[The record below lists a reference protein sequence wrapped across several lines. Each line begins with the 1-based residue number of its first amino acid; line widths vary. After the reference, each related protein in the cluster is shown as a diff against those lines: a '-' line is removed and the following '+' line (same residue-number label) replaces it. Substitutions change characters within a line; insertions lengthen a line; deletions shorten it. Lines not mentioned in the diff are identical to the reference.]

1 MNIASSVKH
10 VPSFA
15 KEAYALTHLPAD
27 QNKSPEPQPS
37 DPAAS
42 SKVEHAV
49 LPPLPELPYR
59 SYSDKSVS
67 SERPYKPYA
76 KNSAVPDVP
85 YEPYKGM

>member
-1 MNIASSVKH
+1 LA
-10 VPSFA
+10 
-15 KEAYALTHLPAD
+15 HLPAD
-27 QNKSPEPQPS
+27 PDKSPELQPS

-42 SKVEHAV
+42 STVEHAV

-59 SYSDKSVS
+59 PYSDKPVS

-85 YEPYKGM
+85 YEPYKGI